1 MDMHTS
7 LFAWYYLR
15 RGATRGQFDVFFK
28 EVEHAYPEARMLLVD
43 EPGLSLRNVGEIH
56 EHTHV
61 LEGQRDMMVYYSS
74 DPTAFREEHHGRSH
88 LDFDGHAEF
97 AVSVWEPPGDL
108 DVRAADRRRVVTV
121 ATFGGTWTAMEESR
135 VLSMRMTELFL
146 LLGSTLGARAG
157 LFRHRNAPTMHDI
170 SLLDMR
176 LVRDIM
182 SESPQCWTTMYL
194 DTGLLAEVWP
204 RGPTDWASF
213 VVRDKHAK
221 GALVSR
227 TTKPFSCDL
236 KDNRKDRTYL
246 RTVLPRVLGRVEEGL
261 PQAARAA

>member
-157 LFRHRNAPTMHDI
+157 LFSTCASSGTSCPRARSAGPRCT
-170 SLLDMR
+170 STR
-176 LVRDIM
+176 ASSRR
-182 SESPQCWTTMYL
+182 CGRAGRR
-194 DTGLLAEVWP
+194 TGP
-204 RGPTDWASF
+204 RSWCVTS
-213 VVRDKHAK
+213 
-221 GALVSR
+221 
-227 TTKPFSCDL
+227 T
-236 KDNRKDRTYL
+236 
-246 RTVLPRVLGRVEEGL
+246 PR
-261 PQAARAA
+261 ARS